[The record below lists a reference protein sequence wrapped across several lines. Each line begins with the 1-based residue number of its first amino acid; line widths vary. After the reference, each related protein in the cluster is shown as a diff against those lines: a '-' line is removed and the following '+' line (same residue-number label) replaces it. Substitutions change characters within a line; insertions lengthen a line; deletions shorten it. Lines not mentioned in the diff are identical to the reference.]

1 MSRTRRR
8 RLLAVAVVAGLAAVT
23 AVLVVDRGVAPP
35 RATAQDVEG
44 AVLLVPGFGGATGT
58 LEVLAQALRE
68 AGRTATVV
76 PVPGDGTGDLADSV
90 TALDAAAVL
99 VGPGPVDVVG
109 YSAGGVVARLWARDD
124 GSKARRVV
132 TLGAPHH
139 GTTIAAFGAALAPT
153 SCPAACRQLV
163 PGSPLLDALNEGD
176 ETPEGP
182 QWLSLWTTQ
191 DQVVTPP
198 ESARL
203 EGAVNLALQDLCP
216 GISVDHGR
224 LPVDPTVTRLVI
236 SALSGPALGPPDPD
250 AC

>member
-1 MSRTRRR
+1 MSRSRR
-8 RLLAVAVVAGLAAVT
+8 RLLAVGLAAVLAGVT
-23 AVLVVDRGVAPP
+23 AVLVVGRPGGSSV

-44 AVLLVPGFGGATGT
+44 SVLLVPGFGGATGAV
-58 LEVLAQALRE
+58 EVLAQALR
-68 AGRTATVV
+68 ATGRTATVV
-76 PVPGDGTGDLADSV
+76 AVPGDGTGDLAGSV
-90 TALDAAAVL
+90 AALDAAAAL
-99 VGPGPVDVVG
+99 AGPGPVDVVG

-124 GSKARRVV
+124 GARARRVV
-132 TLGAPHH
+132 TLGSPHH
-139 GTTIAAFGAALAPT
+139 GTTVAAFGAAFAPGAC
-153 SCPAACRQLV
+153 SVACRQLV

-203 EGAVNLALQDLCP
+203 EGAVNVVLQDLCP
-216 GISVDHGR
+216 GISVEHGQ
-224 LPVDPTVTRLVI
+224 LPVDPTVTRLVLG
-236 SALSGPALGPPDPD
+236 ALSGPALGPPDPA

>member
-1 MSRTRRR
+1 MT
-8 RLLAVAVVAGLAAVT
+8 AVAAVT
-23 AVLVVDRGVAPP
+23 TGLVVDRDAAPA
-35 RATAQDVEG
+35 RSTAQDVEG

-76 PVPGDGTGDLADSV
+76 PVPGDGTGDLAGSV
-90 TALDAAAVL
+90 AALDAAAVL
-99 VGPGPVDVVG
+99 AGPGPVDVVG
-109 YSAGGVVARLWARDD
+109 YSAGGVVARLWVRDD
-124 GSKARRVV
+124 GARARRVV

-139 GTTIAAFGAALAPT
+139 GTTIAAFGAAFAPS

-203 EGAVNLALQDLCP
+203 EGAVNVALQELCP
-216 GISVDHGR
+216 GASVDHGR

-236 SALSGPALGPPDPD
+236 SALSGPALGRPDPA